1 MQLALESCSL
11 ESTGRLLE
19 SVSNY
24 RSRWMVI
31 RFSCESSENDRIR
44 LIGRLFFKQ
53 KLQRVMRLIWH
64 NLLNGG
70 LVVIGTW
77 LIARSLLLSRGMNFH
92 MT

>member
-31 RFSCESSENDRIR
+31 LRKNDRIR
-44 LIGRLFFKQ
+44 LIGRLFFYTKVTASNHTYMQ
-53 KLQRVMRLIWH
+53 CSQYD
-64 NLLNGG
+64 G

-77 LIARSLLLSRGMNFH
+77 LITRSLLLSSGGINFV
-92 MT
+92 